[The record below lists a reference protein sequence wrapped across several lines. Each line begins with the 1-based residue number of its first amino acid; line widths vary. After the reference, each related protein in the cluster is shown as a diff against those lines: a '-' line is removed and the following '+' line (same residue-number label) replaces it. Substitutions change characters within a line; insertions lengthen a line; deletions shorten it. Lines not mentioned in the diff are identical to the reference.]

1 MSSKPGVLN
10 DPRREDFRAAILK
23 SVPHLDSPAVQYAVS
38 AAARELGLFSSR
50 TSVRVAASMVRQPFF
65 TSVYFPKA
73 TLWTLTFLKMN
84 SFMAGS
90 SFIGVF
96 RALQVLE

>member
-50 TSVRVAASMVRQPFF
+50 TSVSDVARSLFGRYVSRA
-65 TSVYFPKA
+65 
-73 TLWTLTFLKMN
+73 
-84 SFMAGS
+84 MALA
-90 SFIGVF
+90 
-96 RALQVLE
+96 ALAQKNG

>member
-38 AAARELGLFSSR
+38 AAARELGLFSTKTSISDVARSLFGQYVSR
-50 TSVRVAASMVRQPFF
+50 AMAVASLGP
-65 TSVYFPKA
+65 
-73 TLWTLTFLKMN
+73 N
-84 SFMAGS
+84 NG
-90 SFIGVF
+90 
-96 RALQVLE
+96 